1 MEKYMEIR
9 NDTYYKIVNM
19 NSGLVADVKAKS
31 TSNSALLEQLAW
43 QNETFQQWLVFQLDG
58 ELYAFTNRNSGLIM
72 DVKSKSTSNSA
83 DLEQLDWYGETFQQW
98 MISETDTE
106 GYYKITNQN
115 SGLVMD
121 VKGKSTSNSA
131 LLEQLDWYNES
142 FQKWAFEPLDSIT
155 LPSVETQPLPNV
167 PQYTSADENTL
178 PDQTDPVI
186 TNYTLMPCI
195 MVTDNNWSASNKIT
209 NTPYYM
215 LIKTQYWKKID
226 SHTFAPNTK
235 YTSTTE
241 YGMNQT
247 DQESMTETTSI
258 SVTADAGF
266 SFGKMSSSISTTVTN
281 ELQVSKSTTTE
292 LMTDVT
298 TTEEIS
304 NPYTY
309 EIKWTKYAL
318 VTQYDLKRADGTS
331 VTASWTVIDK
341 NEEQESYYPLDS
353 PPEVMASKSE
363 EGVK

>member
-1 MEKYMEIR
+1 MGIR
-9 NDTYYKIVNM
+9 NDMYYKIVNL
-19 NSGLVADVKAKS
+19 NSGLVADVAGKS
-31 TSNSALLEQLAW
+31 KSNSAHLEQLAW

-58 ELYAFTNRNSGLIM
+58 GLCAVANRNSGLIM
-72 DVKSKSTSNSA
+72 DVAGKSTSNSA
-83 DLEQLDWYGETFQQW
+83 HLEQLNWDGEAFQQW
-98 MISETDTE
+98 VISDTDTAE
-106 GYYKITNQN
+106 YFKIMNQN

-121 VKGKSTSNSA
+121 VAGKSKSNSA
-131 LLEQLDWYNES
+131 HLEQLDWYNES
-142 FQKWAFEPLDSIT
+142 FQKWAFETIESIV
-155 LPSVETQPLPNV
+155 LPSVQTQPLPDA
-167 PQYTSADENTL
+167 PQYTSAGDNNL

-186 TNYTLMPCI
+186 TDYTLMPCI
-195 MVTDNNWSASNKIT
+195 MVNDNGWSPSNKIT

-215 LIKTQYWKKID
+215 LTKTQYWKKID
-226 SHTFAPNTK
+226 SHTFAPNTI
-235 YTSTTE
+235 YTSSTE

-304 NPYTY
+304 NPYKY

-353 PPEVMASKSE
+353 PPEVSSPKNVE
-363 EGVK
+363 NVK